1 MIAIDDYT
9 LLGKRLKSKTNFYTI
24 TIQHIYKKYVYKIKR
39 KHSNSMNMI
48 TMYHPHLSKNLIS
61 S

>member
-24 TIQHIYKKYVYKIKR
+24 IIQHICKKYVYKIKR
-39 KHSNSMNMI
+39 KHLNSMNMI